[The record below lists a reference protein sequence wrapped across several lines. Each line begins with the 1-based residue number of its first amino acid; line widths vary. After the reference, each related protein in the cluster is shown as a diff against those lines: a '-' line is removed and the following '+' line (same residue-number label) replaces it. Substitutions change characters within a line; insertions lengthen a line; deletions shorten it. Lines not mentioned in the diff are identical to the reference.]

1 VIDRS
6 PEEHAMSSYESSV
19 EPIRIGYLADMTVAN
34 QAWRDAVT
42 RLVGLVFREGYERGM
57 LDRPV
62 ELVYHEVEGLPKGGV
77 KAVVDGFAHLVDQG
91 CLAIIGPGGSENAV
105 ALGRIINERFKTP
118 AITMAGTEEWPGEWT
133 FALPLGSMIDEPIAW
148 ARMIAKRGH
157 RTVGV
162 LVEQAYIGETYLRGF
177 RKACRGSELRILAE
191 EPIAQTGQDV
201 SEAVRR
207 LRDARPDVLLY
218 AGFGMGV
225 LRVNEALRALDW
237 DPPKF
242 MGTSWQ
248 FAFATPALWQ
258 AMVGWIGMDNY
269 DEGNPVGQAF
279 IDRFEKAYG
288 YRVESFSAVA
298 RHDLANVLLH
308 ALADAQPLSPL
319 GVKEAL
325 ERIKLLP
332 AACGAPGMHI
342 SFGKWMRRGWTN
354 VEYVVARE
362 VLADG
367 KTHRLVDRH
376 IFD

>member
-1 VIDRS
+1 M
-6 PEEHAMSSYESSV
+6 ASYESSV
-19 EPIRIGYLADMTVAN
+19 EPIKIGYLADMTASSP
-34 QAWRDAVT
+34 AWRDAVQ
-42 RLVGLVFREGYERGM
+42 RLVGLVFQEGYERGM

-62 ELVYHEVEGLPKGGV
+62 ELVHREVEGLPKGSV
-77 KAVVDGFAHLVDQG
+77 KAAVDGFAWLVDQG

-105 ALGRIINERFKTP
+105 AMGRIINERFKVP
-118 AITMAGTEEWPGEWT
+118 ALTMAGAEEWVGEWT

-148 ARMIAKRGH
+148 AKMISKRGYK
-157 RTVGV
+157 TVGV
-162 LVEQAYIGETYLRGF
+162 LVERAYIGENYLRGF
-177 RKACRGSELRILAE
+177 RAACRGSDLRILVE

-207 LRDARPDVLLY
+207 VRDAKPDALLY

-225 LRVNEALRALDW
+225 LRVNESLRAIGW
-237 DPPKF
+237 DPPRF

-248 FAFATPALWQ
+248 FAFATPALWRS
-258 AMVGWIGMDNY
+258 MVGWIGLDNY
-269 DEGNPVGQAF
+269 DEGNLVGQAF

-332 AACGAPGMHI
+332 AACGAPGMRI

-354 VEYVVARE
+354 VEYIVARE
-362 VLADG
+362 VQPDG
-367 KTHRLVDRH
+367 ETHNLVDRH
-376 IFD
+376 VFE